1 MGNFKETLYGA
12 IQILINPNYIRE
24 KVGRI
29 HDTMDLPTGIAIV
42 SKSVFNEL
50 DKIGVEYPTDLEL
63 HKRITEL
70 KMEVPEDKEELKQL
84 ISQKQELEKLAKKF
98 CETCQQ
104 PYLFKCVHAPIHE
117 KKVQD

>member
-24 KVGRI
+24 KVERI
-29 HDTMDLPTGIAIV
+29 HDTIDLPTGIAIV

-50 DKIGVEYPTDLEL
+50 DKIGEKYSTDLEL
-63 HKRITEL
+63 HRKIAEL

-84 ISQKQELEKLAKKF
+84 ISQKQELEKSEEKF
-98 CETCQQ
+98 CETCHHSYVFQ
-104 PYLFKCVHAPIHE
+104 CIHTLVDE
-117 KKVQD
+117 KKV